1 MEVHYSRGDYFIKEK
16 IDGQTYLMIFSNW
29 DGTDKTEYF
38 NISLQVI
45 SKRKHANAEMDN
57 VVTTGKNPYTTI
69 NFAIKAFKILEEH
82 VLKKYPSKKIII
94 HCQWTDN
101 RRRNIYEHFLTK
113 KGYQFGYVDNKRCL
127 MKVRKPIK

>member
-1 MEVHYSRGDYFIKEK
+1 MEVRYSKGDYFIKEK

-45 SKRKHANAEMDN
+45 SKRKHADAEMDN

-82 VLKKYPSKKIII
+82 VLKKYPSK
-94 HCQWTDN
+94 N
-101 RRRNIYEHFLTK
+101 RWILYLQPKYFIYFRIYLSLFFMVSFILFFCKLLIRPSQYK
-113 KGYQFGYVDNKRCL
+113 KLK
-127 MKVRKPIK
+127 